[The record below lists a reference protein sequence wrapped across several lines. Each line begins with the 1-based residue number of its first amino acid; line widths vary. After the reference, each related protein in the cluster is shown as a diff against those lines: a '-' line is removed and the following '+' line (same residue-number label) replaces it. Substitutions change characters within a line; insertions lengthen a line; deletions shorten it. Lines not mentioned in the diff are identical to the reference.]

1 MTNTK
6 FKLKIDYLCQ
16 NSFMMNYISI
26 DNISK
31 AFSDKL
37 LFENISFGI
46 EKGEK
51 TALVAANGTGKSTMM
66 KILVGKEESDKG
78 SISYNENIRIG
89 YLEQLPQFDSELT
102 IQEVISTGHTDIMNV
117 IQRYEN
123 ALLNHVDDNNI
134 STKKELEDAI
144 SQMDALQA
152 WSYEQRLKQLL
163 YTFEITDLSQ
173 KIGTLSGGQ
182 VKRLALALVLLDDP
196 DILFLDEPTNHLD
209 MGMIEWLEK
218 YLTQSTKTL
227 FMVTHDRYFL
237 DRVCNK
243 IFELYQGTMYTHNGN
258 YDYYVRKSRERE
270 ENKRIAAERAGQLLK
285 HELEW
290 MRSTPQARTGKA
302 KARIDAFYD
311 LQEKARMRRDNN
323 ELQFGADMQRLGG
336 KILEMD
342 RVSKSYGDMIIL
354 KDFEYIFKKGERI
367 GVIGKNGI
375 GKSTFLNMITGNENP
390 DSGTIVTGQTVV
402 YGYYTQKGIKFDERK
417 TVLET
422 IKDIAEVIH
431 YGKDKTYSAD
441 QLLAHFMFP
450 YSMHRQPVSLLSGG
464 EKRRLYLLTVLV
476 SNPNFLILDE
486 PTNDLD
492 LLTLQKL
499 EDFLQTYKG
508 CLLVVSHDRFF
519 LDQTVDQ
526 LFVFEGDGKVKGF
539 MGNYSQY
546 HDYLEEKNKEERREL
561 TAQKQ
566 ESRAEKPTSERKKKR
581 TYKEQQEYEKL
592 AKEIESLEIEKE
604 ELTIKMQDQLDYQE
618 LDKLGKRMNE
628 ITELID
634 EKELRWLELDEIGG

>member
-1 MTNTK
+1 
-6 FKLKIDYLCQ
+6 
-16 NSFMMNYISI
+16 MNYISI

-78 SISYNENIRIG
+78 SISYNDNIRIG
-89 YLEQLPQFDSELT
+89 YLEQLPQFDPEFS
-102 IQEVISTGHTDIMNV
+102 IQDVISTGHTDIMNV

-123 ALLNHVDDNNI
+123 ALQNHVDDNNI

-163 YTFEITDLSQ
+163 YTFEITDLTQ

-258 YDYYVRKSRERE
+258 YEYYVRKSRERE

-285 HELEW
+285 YELEW

-311 LQEKARMRRDNN
+311 LKEKAKMRRDNS
-323 ELQFGADMQRLGG
+323 ELQFGTDMQRLGG

-342 RVSKSYGDMIIL
+342 GVSKSYGDMTIL
-354 KDFEYIFKKGERI
+354 KDFDYIFKRGERI
-367 GVIGKNGI
+367 GIIGKNGI
-375 GKSTFLNMITGNENP
+375 GKSTFLNMITGNEDP
-390 DSGTIVTGQTVV
+390 DKGTIVTGQTVV

-499 EDFLQTYKG
+499 EDFLQNYKG

-526 LFVFEGDGKVKGF
+526 LFVFEGDGKVNGF

-546 HDYLEEKNKEERREL
+546 HDYLEDKNKEEKREQS
-561 TAQKQ
+561 AQKQ
-566 ESRAEKPTSERKKKR
+566 VTRTERPVPERKKKR
-581 TYKEQQEYEKL
+581 TYKEQVEYEQLTKDM
-592 AKEIESLEIEKE
+592 EILEMEKA
-604 ELTIKMQDQLDYQE
+604 ELSSKMQEMLDYQE
-618 LDKLGKRMNE
+618 LERIGKRMNE
-628 ITELID
+628 INDLLD

>member
-1 MTNTK
+1 
-6 FKLKIDYLCQ
+6 
-16 NSFMMNYISI
+16 MNYISI

-78 SISYNENIRIG
+78 TIAYNENIRIG
-89 YLEQLPQFDSELT
+89 YLEQLPQFDPQLT
-102 IQEVISTGHTDIMNV
+102 IQDVISTGHTDIMNV

-123 ALLNHVDDNNI
+123 ALLNHVDDDNI
-134 STKKELEDAI
+134 STKKELEVAI
-144 SQMDALQA
+144 SQMDSLQA

-163 YTFEITDLSQ
+163 FTFEITDLTQ
-173 KIGTLSGGQ
+173 EIGTLSGGQ

-285 HELEW
+285 YELEW

-311 LQEKARMRRDNN
+311 LKEKAKFRRDNT
-323 ELQFGADMQRLGG
+323 ELQFGSDMQRLGG

-342 RVSKSYGDMIIL
+342 RVSKSYGEMTIL
-354 KDFEYIFKKGERI
+354 KDFDYIFKKGERI
-367 GVIGKNGI
+367 GIIGKNGI
-375 GKSTFLNMITGNENP
+375 GKSTFLNMITGNESP
-390 DSGTIVTGQTVV
+390 DSGTIVTGQTVA

-422 IKDIAEVIH
+422 IQDIAEVIH
-431 YGKDKTYSAD
+431 YGKDNVYTAD
-441 QLLAHFMFP
+441 KLLAHFMFP

-499 EDFLQTYKG
+499 EDFLQSYKG
-508 CLLVVSHDRFF
+508 CLIVVSHDRFF

-546 HDYLEEKNKEERREL
+546 HDYLEEKNKEEKKVIA
-561 TAQKQ
+561 AQKQ
-566 ESRAEKPTSERKKKR
+566 ETRMEKPKATERKKKR
-581 TYKEQQEYEKL
+581 TYKEQQEYEQL
-592 AKEIESLEIEKE
+592 AKDIESLEMEKE
-604 ELTIKMQDQLDYQE
+604 EITVKMQEQIDYQE
-618 LDKLGKRMNE
+618 IERLGKRLNE
-628 ITELID
+628 INDLLN
-634 EKELRWLELDEIGG
+634 EKEMRWLELDEIEL

>member
-1 MTNTK
+1 
-6 FKLKIDYLCQ
+6 
-16 NSFMMNYISI
+16 MNYLSI

-78 SISYNENIRIG
+78 SIAYNENVRIG
-89 YLEQLPQFDSELT
+89 YLEQLPQFDADLT
-102 IQEVISTGHTDIMNV
+102 IQEVISTGHTDIMSV

-123 ALLNHVDDNNI
+123 ALLNHVDDNNQN
-134 STKKELEDAI
+134 TKKELEDAI
-144 SQMDALQA
+144 SQMDSLQA

-173 KIGTLSGGQ
+173 KVVTLSGGQ

-270 ENKRIAAERAGQLLK
+270 ENKRVAAEKAGQLLK
-285 HELEW
+285 YELEW

-311 LQEKARMRRDNN
+311 LQEKAKMRRDNN

-342 RVSKSYGDMIIL
+342 RVSKSYGNMTIL
-354 KDFEYIFKKGERI
+354 KDFDYIFKRGERI
-367 GVIGKNGI
+367 GIIGKNGI

-390 DSGTIVTGQTVV
+390 DAGTIVTGQTVA

-519 LDQTVDQ
+519 LDETVDQ
-526 LFVFEGDGKVKGF
+526 LFVFEGNGKVKGF

-546 HDYLEEKNKEERREL
+546 HDYLEEKNKEMKRDIA
-561 TAQKQ
+561 AQKQ
-566 ESRAEKPTSERKKKR
+566 EVRNERPISERKKKR
-581 TYKEQQEYEKL
+581 SYKEQKEYEQL
-592 AKEIESLEIEKE
+592 AKDIETLENEKA
-604 ELTIKMQDQLDYQE
+604 ELTAKMQDQLDYQE
-618 LDKLGKRMNE
+618 LDRLGKRMNE

-634 EKELRWLELDEIGG
+634 EKELRWLELDEIEN

>member
-1 MTNTK
+1 
-6 FKLKIDYLCQ
+6 
-16 NSFMMNYISI
+16 MNYISI

-51 TALVAANGTGKSTMM
+51 TALVAANGTGKSTMI

-89 YLEQLPQFDSELT
+89 YLEQLPQFEPELT
-102 IQEVISTGHTDIMNV
+102 IQEVISTGHTDIMAV

-134 STKKELEDAI
+134 ATKKELEQAI
-144 SQMDALQA
+144 AQMDGLQA

-173 KIGTLSGGQ
+173 KVGTLSGGQ

-285 HELEW
+285 YELEW

-311 LQEKARMRRDNN
+311 LQEKARVRRDNS

-342 RVSKSYGDMIIL
+342 RVSKSYGDTVVL

-367 GVIGKNGI
+367 GIIGKNGI
-375 GKSTFLNMITGNENP
+375 GKSTFLNMITGNESP
-390 DSGTIVTGQTVV
+390 DSGTIVTGQTVA

-431 YGKDKTYSAD
+431 YGKDKTYTAD

-450 YSMHRQPVSLLSGG
+450 YSMHRQQVALLSGG

-499 EDFLQTYKG
+499 EDYLRSYKG

-519 LDQTVDQ
+519 LDETVDQ

-546 HDYLEEKNKEERREL
+546 HEYLENKTKEEKREIA
-561 TAQKQ
+561 AQKQ
-566 ESRAEKPTSERKKKR
+566 ETRAERPAATERKKKR
-581 TYKEQQEYEKL
+581 TYKEQQEYEQL
-592 AKEIESLEIEKE
+592 ARDIEALENEKK
-604 ELTIKMQDQLDYQE
+604 ELTIKLEQQLDYKE
-618 LDKLGKRMNE
+618 IEKIGNRIGE
-628 ITELID
+628 ITDLID
-634 EKELRWLELDEIGG
+634 EKELRWLELDEIS

>member
-1 MTNTK
+1 
-6 FKLKIDYLCQ
+6 
-16 NSFMMNYISI
+16 MNYISI

-78 SISYNENIRIG
+78 SIAYNENIRIG

-123 ALLNHVDDNNI
+123 ALLNHVDDDNI

-163 YTFEITDLSQ
+163 YTFEITDLTQ

-243 IFELYQGTMYTHNGN
+243 IFELYQGMMYTHNGN

-311 LQEKARMRRDNN
+311 LQEKAKMRRDNS

-342 RVSKSYGDMIIL
+342 RVSKSYGEMTIL
-354 KDFEYIFKKGERI
+354 KDFDYIFKKGERI
-367 GVIGKNGI
+367 GIIGKNGI
-375 GKSTFLNMITGNENP
+375 GKSTFLNMIAGNENP
-390 DSGTIVTGQTVV
+390 DKGTIVTGQTVV

-546 HDYLEEKNKEERREL
+546 HDYLEEKNKEERREQA
-561 TAQKQ
+561 AQKQ
-566 ESRAEKPTSERKKKR
+566 ETRVEKPASERKKKR
-581 TYKEQQEYEKL
+581 TYKEQKEYEQL
-592 AKEIESLEIEKE
+592 TDEIAVLESEKE
-604 ELTIKMQDQLDYQE
+604 ELTAKMQEELDYQE
-618 LDKLGKRMNE
+618 LEKIGKRISE
-628 ITELID
+628 INELID
-634 EKELRWLELDEIGG
+634 EKELRWLELDEIN

>member
-1 MTNTK
+1 
-6 FKLKIDYLCQ
+6 
-16 NSFMMNYISI
+16 MNYLSI

-78 SISYNENIRIG
+78 SIAYNENIRIG
-89 YLEQLPQFDSELT
+89 YLEQLPQFDPELT
-102 IQEVISTGHTDIMNV
+102 IQEVISTGHTDIMAV
-117 IQRYEN
+117 IQRYEK
-123 ALLNHVDDNNI
+123 ALLNHVDDNNLN
-134 STKKELEDAI
+134 TKQELEMAI
-144 SQMDALQA
+144 SQMDSLQA

-163 YTFEITDLSQ
+163 YTFEITDLTQ
-173 KIGTLSGGQ
+173 KVGTLSGGQ

-270 ENKRIAAERAGQLLK
+270 ENKRIVAERAGQLLK
-285 HELEW
+285 YELEW

-311 LQEKARMRRDNN
+311 LQEKAKMRRDNN
-323 ELQFGADMQRLGG
+323 ELQFGSDMQRLGG

-342 RVSKSYGDMIIL
+342 RVSKAYGNTTIL
-354 KDFEYIFKKGERI
+354 KDFDYIFKKGERI
-367 GVIGKNGI
+367 GIIGKNGI
-375 GKSTFLNMITGNENP
+375 GKSTFLNMITGKENP
-390 DSGTIVTGQTVV
+390 DSGTIVTGQTVA

-431 YGKDKTYSAD
+431 YGKDKTYTAD

-476 SNPNFLILDE
+476 ANPNFLILDE

-499 EDFLQTYKG
+499 EDFLQNYKG

-519 LDQTVDQ
+519 LDETVDQ

-546 HDYLEEKNKEERREL
+546 REYLENKTKEEKREQA
-561 TAQKQ
+561 AQKQ
-566 ESRAEKPTSERKKKR
+566 ETRAAEKPATERKKKR
-581 TYKEQQEYEKL
+581 TYKEQQEYEQL
-592 AKEIESLEIEKE
+592 ARDIETLETEKK
-604 ELTIKMQDQLDYQE
+604 ELTARLEQQLDYQE
-618 LDKLGKRMNE
+618 LEKIGNRISE
-628 ITELID
+628 ITDLID
-634 EKELRWLELDEIGG
+634 EKELRWLELDEIS

>member
-1 MTNTK
+1 
-6 FKLKIDYLCQ
+6 
-16 NSFMMNYISI
+16 MNYISI

-78 SISYNENIRIG
+78 SIAYNENVRIG
-89 YLEQLPQFDSELT
+89 YLEQLPQFEPELT
-102 IQEVISTGHTDIMNV
+102 IQDVISTGHTDVMNV

-123 ALLNHVDDNNI
+123 ALLNHVDDDNI
-134 STKKELEDAI
+134 ATKKELEDAI

-163 YTFEITDLSQ
+163 FTFDITDLSQ
-173 KIGTLSGGQ
+173 KVGTLSGGQ

-270 ENKRIAAERAGQLLK
+270 ENKRVAAERAGQLLK
-285 HELEW
+285 YELEW

-311 LQEKARMRRDNN
+311 LKEKAKFRRDNT

-342 RVSKSYGDMIIL
+342 RVTKSYGKTAIL
-354 KDFEYIFKKGERI
+354 KDFDYIFKKGERI
-367 GVIGKNGI
+367 GIIGKNGI
-375 GKSTFLNMITGNENP
+375 GKSTFLNMITGKENP
-390 DSGTIVTGQTVV
+390 DSGTIVTGQTVA

-508 CLLVVSHDRFF
+508 CLLVVSHDRYF

-546 HDYLEEKNKEERREL
+546 HDYLEEKSKEEKREQA
-561 TAQKQ
+561 AQKQ
-566 ESRAEKPTSERKKKR
+566 ETRVERPASERKKKR
-581 TYKEQQEYEKL
+581 TYKEQKEYEQL
-592 AKEIESLEIEKE
+592 AQEIESLENEKS
-604 ELTIKMQDQLDYQE
+604 ELTVKMQEQLDYQE

-628 ITELID
+628 ITDLID
-634 EKELRWLELDEIGG
+634 EKELRWLELDEIEN

>member
-1 MTNTK
+1 
-6 FKLKIDYLCQ
+6 
-16 NSFMMNYISI
+16 MNYISI

-89 YLEQLPQFDSELT
+89 YLEQLPHFEPALT
-102 IQEVISTGHTDIMNV
+102 IQEVISTGHTDIMAV

-123 ALLNHVDDNNI
+123 ALMNHVDDNNVA
-134 STKKELEDAI
+134 TKKELEQAI
-144 SQMDALQA
+144 AQMDGLQA

-163 YTFEITDLSQ
+163 YTFEITDLTQ
-173 KIGTLSGGQ
+173 KVGTLSGGQ

-311 LQEKARMRRDNN
+311 LQEKARVRRDNS

-342 RVSKSYGDMIIL
+342 RVSKSYGDTVVL

-367 GVIGKNGI
+367 GIIGKNGI
-375 GKSTFLNMITGNENP
+375 GKSTFLNMITGNETP
-390 DSGTIVTGQTVV
+390 DSGTIVTGQTVA

-417 TVLET
+417 TVIET

-431 YGKDKTYSAD
+431 YGKDKTYTAD

-450 YSMHRQPVSLLSGG
+450 YSMHRQQVALLSGG

-499 EDFLQTYKG
+499 EDYLQTYKG

-519 LDQTVDQ
+519 LDETVDQ

-546 HDYLEEKNKEERREL
+546 HEYLENKTKEEKREIA
-561 TAQKQ
+561 AQKQ
-566 ESRAEKPTSERKKKR
+566 ETRAERPAATERKKKR
-581 TYKEQQEYEKL
+581 TYKEQQEYEQLAKDIEALENEKKELTAKL
-592 AKEIESLEIEKE
+592 EQQLDYKEIEKIGNR
-604 ELTIKMQDQLDYQE
+604 I
-618 LDKLGKRMNE
+618 GE
-628 ITELID
+628 ITDLID
-634 EKELRWLELDEIGG
+634 EKELRWLELDEIS

>member
-1 MTNTK
+1 
-6 FKLKIDYLCQ
+6 
-16 NSFMMNYISI
+16 MNYISI

-78 SISYNENIRIG
+78 SIAYNENIRIG
-89 YLEQLPQFDSELT
+89 YLEQLPQFDPDLT
-102 IQEVISTGHTDIMNV
+102 IQDVISTGHTDIMSV

-123 ALLNHVDDNNI
+123 ALLEHVDDNNVV
-134 STKKELEDAI
+134 TKRELEQAI
-144 SQMDALQA
+144 AQMDGLQA

-163 YTFEITDLSQ
+163 FTFEITDLSQ

-243 IFELYQGTMYTHNGN
+243 IFELYQGTMYVHNGN

-270 ENKRIAAERAGQLLK
+270 ENKRVAAERAGQLLK

-311 LQEKARMRRDNN
+311 LQEKAKMRRDNS

-342 RVSKSYGDMIIL
+342 RVSKSYGDMTVL
-354 KDFEYIFKKGERI
+354 KDFDYIFKKGERI
-367 GVIGKNGI
+367 GIIGKNGI

-390 DSGTIVTGQTVV
+390 DSGTIVTGQTVA

-417 TVLET
+417 TVIET

-431 YGKDKTYSAD
+431 YGKDRVYTAD

-450 YSMHRQPVSLLSGG
+450 YSMHRQQVALLSGG

-499 EDFLQTYKG
+499 EDYLRSYKG

-519 LDQTVDQ
+519 LDETVDQ
-526 LFVFEGDGKVKGF
+526 LFVFEGNGRVKGF

-546 HDYLEEKNKEERREL
+546 HDYLENKAKEEKREL
-561 TAQKQ
+561 AAQKQ
-566 ESRAEKPTSERKKKR
+566 EVRVERPTSTERKKKR
-581 TYKEQQEYEKL
+581 TYKEQQEYEQL
-592 AKEIESLEIEKE
+592 AKDIEMLENEKH
-604 ELTIKMQDQLDYQE
+604 ELTAKLEQQLDYQE
-618 LDKLGKRMNE
+618 IEKIGNRIAE
-628 ITELID
+628 ITDLVD
-634 EKELRWLELDEIGG
+634 EKELRWLELDEIS

>member
-1 MTNTK
+1 
-6 FKLKIDYLCQ
+6 
-16 NSFMMNYISI
+16 MNYLSI

-78 SISYNENIRIG
+78 TVSYNENIRIG
-89 YLEQLPQFDSELT
+89 YLEQLPQFDPELT
-102 IQEVISTGHTDIMNV
+102 IQEVISTGHTDIMAV

-134 STKKELEDAI
+134 NTKKELEESI

-173 KIGTLSGGQ
+173 KVGTLSGGQ

-270 ENKRIAAERAGQLLK
+270 ENKRVAAERAGQLLK

-311 LQEKARMRRDNN
+311 LQEKAKMRRDNN

-342 RVSKSYGDMIIL
+342 RVSKSYGNTTIL
-354 KDFEYIFKKGERI
+354 KDFEYIFKRGERI
-367 GVIGKNGI
+367 GIIGKNGI
-375 GKSTFLNMITGNENP
+375 GKSTFLNMITGKENP
-390 DSGTIVTGQTVV
+390 DSGTIVTGQTVA
-402 YGYYTQKGIKFDERK
+402 YGYYTQKGIHFDERK

-431 YGKDKTYSAD
+431 YGKDKTYTAD

-546 HDYLEEKNKEERREL
+546 HEYLENKTKEEKREQA
-561 TAQKQ
+561 AQKQ
-566 ESRAEKPTSERKKKR
+566 ETRAEKPVMERKKKR
-581 TYKEQQEYEKL
+581 TYKEQKEYEQL
-592 AKEIESLEIEKE
+592 AKDIEDLEKE
-604 ELTIKMQDQLDYQE
+604 KAELTAKMQEQLDYQE
-618 LDKLGKRMNE
+618 LDTLGKRMNE
-628 ITELID
+628 ITDLID
-634 EKELRWLELDEIGG
+634 EKELRWLELDEIENC

>member
-1 MTNTK
+1 MNV
-6 FKLKIDYLCQ
+6 KIIKEFIYFCE
-16 NSFMMNYISI
+16 NSLEMNYISI

-31 AFSDKL
+31 AYSDKL

-66 KILVGKEESDKG
+66 KILVGKEECDKG
-78 SISYNENIRIG
+78 SIAYNENMRIG
-89 YLEQLPQFDSELT
+89 YLEQMPYFDPTLT
-102 IQEVISTGHTDIMNV
+102 IQDVISTGHTDIMSV
-117 IQRYEN
+117 IQTYEK
-123 ALLNHVDDNNI
+123 ALLNHVDDNNLK
-134 STKKELEDAI
+134 TKLELETAI
-144 SQMDALQA
+144 SNMDALQA

-163 YTFEITDLSQ
+163 YTFDITDLTQ
-173 KIGTLSGGQ
+173 TIGILSGGQ
-182 VKRLALALVLLDDP
+182 IKRLALALVLLDDP

-218 YLTQSTKTL
+218 YLSQSTKTL

-243 IFELYQGTMYTHNGN
+243 IFELYQGTMYVHKGN

-285 HELEW
+285 YELEW

-311 LQEKARMRRDNN
+311 LKEKAKMRRDNN
-323 ELQFGADMQRLGG
+323 ELQFGSDMQRLGG

-342 RVSKSYGDMIIL
+342 RVSKSYGNNIIL
-354 KDFEYIFKKGERI
+354 RDFDYIFKKGERI
-367 GVIGKNGI
+367 GIIGKNGI
-375 GKSTFLNMITGNENP
+375 GKSTFLNMITGSENP
-390 DSGTIVTGQTVV
+390 DSGTIVTGQTVA

-417 TVLET
+417 TVVET

-508 CLLVVSHDRFF
+508 CLLVVSHDRYF

-539 MGNYSQY
+539 MGNYTQY
-546 HDYLEEKNKEERREL
+546 HDYIEEKSKEEKREQ
-561 TAQKQ
+561 AIQKQ
-566 ESRAEKPTSERKKKR
+566 ESKPDKPKSAERKKKR
-581 TYKEQQEYEKL
+581 SYKEQKEYDQL
-592 AKEIESLEIEKE
+592 TQEIEDLELEKE
-604 ELTIKMQDQLDYQE
+604 TLTLKMQDQLDYQE
-618 LDKLGKRMNE
+618 LDKIGKRINE
-628 ITELID
+628 INELLD
-634 EKELRWLELDEIGG
+634 EKELRWLELDEIE

>member
-1 MTNTK
+1 
-6 FKLKIDYLCQ
+6 
-16 NSFMMNYISI
+16 MNYISI

-78 SISYNENIRIG
+78 SIAYNENIRIG
-89 YLEQLPQFDSELT
+89 YLEQLPQFNPELT
-102 IQEVISTGHTDIMNV
+102 IQDVISTGHTDIMNV
-117 IQRYEN
+117 IQRYES
-123 ALLNHVDDNNI
+123 ALLNHVDDNNLT
-134 STKKELEDAI
+134 TKKELEDAI
-144 SQMDALQA
+144 SQMDSLQA

-163 YTFEITDLSQ
+163 YTFEITDLNQ
-173 KIGTLSGGQ
+173 KVGTLSGGQ

-311 LQEKARMRRDNN
+311 LQEKAKMRRDNN
-323 ELQFGADMQRLGG
+323 ELQFGSDMQRLGG

-342 RVSKSYGDMIIL
+342 RVSKSYGNMTIL
-354 KDFEYIFKKGERI
+354 KDFDYIFKKGERI
-367 GVIGKNGI
+367 GIIGKNGI
-375 GKSTFLNMITGNENP
+375 GKSTFLNMITGNEKP
-390 DSGTIVTGQTVV
+390 DSGTVVTGQTVA

-422 IKDIAEVIH
+422 IQDIAEVIH
-431 YGKDKTYSAD
+431 YGKDNVYTAD
-441 QLLAHFMFP
+441 KLLAHFMFP

-508 CLLVVSHDRFF
+508 CLLVVSHDRYF

-546 HDYLEEKNKEERREL
+546 HEYLEEKNKEEKREIA
-561 TAQKQ
+561 AQKQ
-566 ESRAEKPTSERKKKR
+566 ESRVDKPKAVERKKKR
-581 TYKEQQEYEKL
+581 TYKEQQEYEQL
-592 AKEIESLEIEKE
+592 AKDIEALEVEKE
-604 ELTIKMQDQLDYQE
+604 EIATKMQEQMDYQE
-618 LDKLGKRMNE
+618 IEKLGKRLNE
-628 ITELID
+628 INDLLD
-634 EKELRWLELDEIGG
+634 EKEMRWLELDEI

>member
-1 MTNTK
+1 M
-6 FKLKIDYLCQ
+6 LSLPKI
-16 NSFMMNYISI
+16 FTMNYISI

-78 SISYNENIRIG
+78 SIAYNENIRIG
-89 YLEQLPQFDSELT
+89 YLEQLPQFDPDLT
-102 IQEVISTGHTDIMNV
+102 IQDVISTGHTDIMSV
-117 IQRYEN
+117 IQRYEK
-123 ALLNHVDDNNI
+123 ALTEHVDDNNVA
-134 STKKELEDAI
+134 TKKELEQAI
-144 SQMDALQA
+144 AQMDGLQA

-243 IFELYQGTMYTHNGN
+243 IFELYQGTMYVHNGN

-270 ENKRIAAERAGQLLK
+270 ENKRTAAERAGQLLK

-311 LQEKARMRRDNN
+311 LQEKAKMRRDNN

-342 RVSKSYGDMIIL
+342 RVSKSYGDITVL
-354 KDFEYIFKKGERI
+354 KDFDYIFKKGERI
-367 GVIGKNGI
+367 GIIGKNGI

-390 DSGTIVTGQTVV
+390 DSGTIVTGQTVA

-431 YGKDKTYSAD
+431 YGKDKVYTAD

-450 YSMHRQPVSLLSGG
+450 YPMHRQQVALLSGG

-476 SNPNFLILDE
+476 ANPNFLILDE

-499 EDFLQTYKG
+499 EDYLRSYKG

-519 LDQTVDQ
+519 LDETVDQ

-546 HDYLEEKNKEERREL
+546 HEYIENKNKEEKREL
-561 TAQKQ
+561 AAQKQ
-566 ESRAEKPTSERKKKR
+566 EARTEKPATTERKKKR
-581 TYKEQQEYEKL
+581 SYKEQQEYEQLTKDI
-592 AKEIESLEIEKE
+592 AALEIEKE
-604 ELTIKMQDQLDYQE
+604 GLTVKMEQQLDYQE
-618 LDKLGKRMNE
+618 LEKIGNRIRE

-634 EKELRWLELDEIGG
+634 EKELRWLELDEI

>member
-1 MTNTK
+1 
-6 FKLKIDYLCQ
+6 
-16 NSFMMNYISI
+16 MNYISI

-78 SISYNENIRIG
+78 TIAYNENIRIG
-89 YLEQLPQFDSELT
+89 YLEQLPQFDPQLT
-102 IQEVISTGHTDIMNV
+102 IQDVISTGHTDIMNV

-123 ALLNHVDDNNI
+123 ALLNHVDDDNI
-134 STKKELEDAI
+134 STKKELEVAI
-144 SQMDALQA
+144 SQMDSLQA

-163 YTFEITDLSQ
+163 FTFEITDLTQ

-285 HELEW
+285 YELEW

-311 LQEKARMRRDNN
+311 LKEKAKFRRDNT
-323 ELQFGADMQRLGG
+323 ELQFGSDMQRLGG

-342 RVSKSYGDMIIL
+342 RVSKSYGEMTIL
-354 KDFEYIFKKGERI
+354 KDFDYIFKKGERI
-367 GVIGKNGI
+367 GIIGKNGI
-375 GKSTFLNMITGNENP
+375 GKSTFLNMITGNESP
-390 DSGTIVTGQTVV
+390 DSGTIVTGQTVA

-422 IKDIAEVIH
+422 IQDIAEVIH
-431 YGKDKTYSAD
+431 YGKDNVYTAD
-441 QLLAHFMFP
+441 KLLAHFMFP

-499 EDFLQTYKG
+499 EDFLQSYKG

-546 HDYLEEKNKEERREL
+546 HDYLEEKNKEEKKVIA
-561 TAQKQ
+561 AQKQ
-566 ESRAEKPTSERKKKR
+566 ETRMEKPKATERKKKR
-581 TYKEQQEYEKL
+581 TYKEQQEYEQL
-592 AKEIESLEIEKE
+592 AKDIESLEMEKE
-604 ELTIKMQDQLDYQE
+604 EITVKMQEQIDYQE
-618 LDKLGKRMNE
+618 IERLGKRLNE
-628 ITELID
+628 INDLLN
-634 EKELRWLELDEIGG
+634 EKEMRWLELDEIEL

>member
-1 MTNTK
+1 
-6 FKLKIDYLCQ
+6 
-16 NSFMMNYISI
+16 MNYLSI

-78 SISYNENIRIG
+78 TISYNENIRIG
-89 YLEQLPQFDSELT
+89 YLEQLPQFDPELT
-102 IQEVISTGHTDIMNV
+102 IQEVISTGHTDIMAV

-123 ALLNHVDDNNI
+123 ALLNHVDDNNT
-134 STKKELEDAI
+134 STKKELEQAI
-144 SQMDALQA
+144 AQMDGLQA

-163 YTFEITDLSQ
+163 YTFEITDLTQ
-173 KIGTLSGGQ
+173 KVGTLSGGQ

-311 LQEKARMRRDNN
+311 LKEKAKVRRDNS

-342 RVSKSYGDMIIL
+342 RVSKSYGDTTIL
-354 KDFEYIFKKGERI
+354 KDFDYIFKKGERI
-367 GVIGKNGI
+367 GIIGKNGI
-375 GKSTFLNMITGNENP
+375 GKSTFLNMITGNEQP
-390 DSGTIVTGQTVV
+390 DSGTIVTGQTVA

-422 IKDIAEVIH
+422 IKDIAEIIH
-431 YGKDKTYSAD
+431 YGKDKTYTAD

-450 YSMHRQPVSLLSGG
+450 YSMHRQQVALLSGG

-499 EDFLQTYKG
+499 EDYLSTYKG

-519 LDQTVDQ
+519 LDETVDQ

-546 HDYLEEKNKEERREL
+546 HEYLENKTREEKREIA
-561 TAQKQ
+561 AQKQ
-566 ESRAEKPTSERKKKR
+566 ETRAEKPASERKKKR
-581 TYKEQQEYEKL
+581 TYKEQQEYEQL
-592 AKEIESLEIEKE
+592 AKDIEALETEKK
-604 ELTIKMQDQLDYQE
+604 ELTSKLEQQLDYQE
-618 LDKLGKRMNE
+618 LEKIGNRISE
-628 ITELID
+628 ITNLID
-634 EKELRWLELDEIGG
+634 EKEMRWLELDEI

>member
-1 MTNTK
+1 
-6 FKLKIDYLCQ
+6 
-16 NSFMMNYISI
+16 MNYLSI

-78 SISYNENIRIG
+78 TVSYNENIRIG
-89 YLEQLPQFDSELT
+89 YLEQLPQFDPEST
-102 IQEVISTGHTDIMNV
+102 IQEVISTGHTDVMSV

-123 ALLNHVDDNNI
+123 ALLNHVDDNNL

-144 SQMDALQA
+144 SQMDGLQA

-163 YTFEITDLSQ
+163 YTFDITDLSQ
-173 KIGTLSGGQ
+173 KVGTLSGGQ

-285 HELEW
+285 YELEW

-311 LQEKARMRRDNN
+311 LQEKAKMRRDNN
-323 ELQFGADMQRLGG
+323 ELQFGSDMQRLGG

-342 RVSKSYGDMIIL
+342 RVSKSYGNTTIL
-354 KDFEYIFKKGERI
+354 KDFDYIFKRGERI
-367 GVIGKNGI
+367 GIIGKNGI
-375 GKSTFLNMITGNENP
+375 GKSTFLNMITGSESP
-390 DSGTIVTGQTVV
+390 DAGTIVTGQTVA
-402 YGYYTQKGIKFDERK
+402 YGYYTQKGMKFDERK

-431 YGKDKTYSAD
+431 YGKDKTYTAD

-508 CLLVVSHDRFF
+508 CLLVVSHDRYF

-526 LFVFEGDGKVKGF
+526 LFVFEGEGKVKGF

-546 HDYLEEKNKEERREL
+546 HDYLEEKNKEEKREQA
-561 TAQKQ
+561 AQKQ
-566 ESRAEKPTSERKKKR
+566 ESRVEKPATERKRKR
-581 TYKEQQEYEKL
+581 SYKEEKEYEQL
-592 AKEIESLEIEKE
+592 AKDIEALEIEKA
-604 ELTIKMQDQLDYQE
+604 ELTAKMQEQLDYQE
-618 LDKLGKRMNE
+618 LDRLGKRMNE

-634 EKELRWLELDEIGG
+634 EKEMRWLELDEI

>member
-1 MTNTK
+1 
-6 FKLKIDYLCQ
+6 
-16 NSFMMNYISI
+16 MNYLSI

-78 SISYNENIRIG
+78 TISYNENIRIG
-89 YLEQLPQFDSELT
+89 YLEQLPQFDPELT
-102 IQEVISTGHTDIMNV
+102 IQEVISTGHTDIMAV

-123 ALLNHVDDNNI
+123 ALLNHVDDNNT
-134 STKKELEDAI
+134 STKKELEQAI
-144 SQMDALQA
+144 AQMDGLQA

-173 KIGTLSGGQ
+173 KVGTLSGGQ

-209 MGMIEWLEK
+209 MVMIEWLEK

-258 YDYYVRKSRERE
+258 YDYYVRKSCERE

-311 LQEKARMRRDNN
+311 LKEKAKVRRDNS

-342 RVSKSYGDMIIL
+342 RVSKSYGDTTIL
-354 KDFEYIFKKGERI
+354 KDFDYIFKKGERI
-367 GVIGKNGI
+367 GIIGKNGI
-375 GKSTFLNMITGNENP
+375 GKSTFLNMITGNEQP
-390 DSGTIVTGQTVV
+390 DSGTIVTGQTVA

-422 IKDIAEVIH
+422 IKDIAEIIH
-431 YGKDKTYSAD
+431 YGKDKTYTAD

-450 YSMHRQPVSLLSGG
+450 YSMHRQQVALLSGG

-499 EDFLQTYKG
+499 EDYLSTYKG

-519 LDQTVDQ
+519 LDETVDQ

-546 HDYLEEKNKEERREL
+546 HEYLENKTKEEKREIA
-561 TAQKQ
+561 AQKQ
-566 ESRAEKPTSERKKKR
+566 ETRAEKPASERKKKR
-581 TYKEQQEYEKL
+581 TYKEQQEYEQL
-592 AKEIESLEIEKE
+592 AKDIEALETEKK
-604 ELTIKMQDQLDYQE
+604 ELTSKLEQQLDYQE
-618 LDKLGKRMNE
+618 LEKIGNRISE
-628 ITELID
+628 ITNLID
-634 EKELRWLELDEIGG
+634 EKEMRWLELDEI

>member
-1 MTNTK
+1 
-6 FKLKIDYLCQ
+6 
-16 NSFMMNYISI
+16 MNYLSI

-78 SISYNENIRIG
+78 KIAYNENIRIG
-89 YLEQLPQFDSELT
+89 YLEQLPQFDPELT
-102 IQEVISTGHTDIMNV
+102 IQEVISTGHTDIMAV

-134 STKKELEDAI
+134 NTKKELEESI

-163 YTFEITDLSQ
+163 YTFDITDLSQ
-173 KIGTLSGGQ
+173 KVGTLSGGQ

-270 ENKRIAAERAGQLLK
+270 ENKRVAAERAGQLLK

-311 LQEKARMRRDNN
+311 LQEKAKMRRDNN

-342 RVSKSYGDMIIL
+342 RVSKFYGNTTIL
-354 KDFEYIFKKGERI
+354 KDFDYIFKRGERI
-367 GVIGKNGI
+367 GIIGKNGI
-375 GKSTFLNMITGNENP
+375 GKSTFLNMITGKENP
-390 DSGTIVTGQTVV
+390 DSGTIVTGQTVA
-402 YGYYTQKGIKFDERK
+402 YGYYTQKGIHFDERK

-431 YGKDKTYSAD
+431 YGKDKTYTAD

-450 YSMHRQPVSLLSGG
+450 YSMHRS
-464 EKRRLYLLTVLV
+464 T
-476 SNPNFLILDE
+476 
-486 PTNDLD
+486 
-492 LLTLQKL
+492 
-499 EDFLQTYKG
+499 
-508 CLLVVSHDRFF
+508 C
-519 LDQTVDQ
+519 
-526 LFVFEGDGKVKGF
+526 
-539 MGNYSQY
+539 
-546 HDYLEEKNKEERREL
+546 
-561 TAQKQ
+561 
-566 ESRAEKPTSERKKKR
+566 
-581 TYKEQQEYEKL
+581 
-592 AKEIESLEIEKE
+592 
-604 ELTIKMQDQLDYQE
+604 
-618 LDKLGKRMNE
+618 
-628 ITELID
+628 
-634 EKELRWLELDEIGG
+634 

>member
-1 MTNTK
+1 
-6 FKLKIDYLCQ
+6 
-16 NSFMMNYISI
+16 MNYISI

-78 SISYNENIRIG
+78 SIAYNENIRIG
-89 YLEQLPQFDSELT
+89 YLEQLPQFNPELT
-102 IQEVISTGHTDIMNV
+102 IQDVISTGHTDIMNV
-117 IQRYEN
+117 IQRYES
-123 ALLNHVDDNNI
+123 ALLNHVDDNNLT
-134 STKKELEDAI
+134 TKKELEDAI
-144 SQMDALQA
+144 SQMDSLQA

-163 YTFEITDLSQ
+163 YTFEITDLNQ
-173 KIGTLSGGQ
+173 KVGTLSGGQ

-311 LQEKARMRRDNN
+311 LQEKAKMRRDNN
-323 ELQFGADMQRLGG
+323 ELQFGSDMQRLGG

-342 RVSKSYGDMIIL
+342 RVSKSYGNMTIL
-354 KDFEYIFKKGERI
+354 KDFDYIFKKGERI
-367 GVIGKNGI
+367 GIIGKNGI
-375 GKSTFLNMITGNENP
+375 GKSTFLNMITGNEKP
-390 DSGTIVTGQTVV
+390 DSGTVVTGQTVA

-422 IKDIAEVIH
+422 IQDIAEVIH
-431 YGKDKTYSAD
+431 YGKDNVYTAD
-441 QLLAHFMFP
+441 KLLAHFMFP

-508 CLLVVSHDRFF
+508 CLLVVSHDRYF

-546 HDYLEEKNKEERREL
+546 HDYLEEKNKEERREIA
-561 TAQKQ
+561 AQKQ
-566 ESRAEKPTSERKKKR
+566 EARVDKPKATERKKKR
-581 TYKEQQEYEKL
+581 TYKEQQEYEQL
-592 AKEIESLEIEKE
+592 AKNIEALEAEKE
-604 ELTIKMQDQLDYQE
+604 EIATKMQEQMDYQE
-618 LDKLGKRMNE
+618 IEKLGKRLNE
-628 ITELID
+628 INDLLD
-634 EKELRWLELDEIGG
+634 EKEMRWLELDEI

>member
-1 MTNTK
+1 
-6 FKLKIDYLCQ
+6 
-16 NSFMMNYISI
+16 MNYISI

-78 SISYNENIRIG
+78 TIAYNENIRIG
-89 YLEQLPQFDSELT
+89 YLEQLPQFDPQLT
-102 IQEVISTGHTDIMNV
+102 IHDVISTGHTDIMNV

-123 ALLNHVDDNNI
+123 ALQNHVDDNNI
-134 STKKELEDAI
+134 STKKELEVAI
-144 SQMDALQA
+144 SQMDSLQA

-163 YTFEITDLSQ
+163 FTFEITDLTQ

-285 HELEW
+285 YELEW

-311 LQEKARMRRDNN
+311 LKEKAKFRRDNT
-323 ELQFGADMQRLGG
+323 ELQFGSDMQRLGG

-342 RVSKSYGDMIIL
+342 RVSKSYGEMTIL
-354 KDFEYIFKKGERI
+354 KDFDYIFKKGERI
-367 GVIGKNGI
+367 GIIGKNGI
-375 GKSTFLNMITGNENP
+375 GKSTFLNMITGNESP
-390 DSGTIVTGQTVV
+390 DSGTIVTGQTVA

-422 IKDIAEVIH
+422 IQDIAEVIH
-431 YGKDKTYSAD
+431 YGKDNVYTAD
-441 QLLAHFMFP
+441 KLLAHFMFP

-499 EDFLQTYKG
+499 EDFLQSYKG

-546 HDYLEEKNKEERREL
+546 HDYLEEKNKEEKKVIA
-561 TAQKQ
+561 AQKQ
-566 ESRAEKPTSERKKKR
+566 ETRMEKPKATERKKKR
-581 TYKEQQEYEKL
+581 TYKEQQEYEQL
-592 AKEIESLEIEKE
+592 AKDIESLEMEKE
-604 ELTIKMQDQLDYQE
+604 EITVKMQEQIDYQE
-618 LDKLGKRMNE
+618 IERLGKRLNE
-628 ITELID
+628 INDLLD
-634 EKELRWLELDEIGG
+634 EKEIRWLELDEIEL

>member
-1 MTNTK
+1 
-6 FKLKIDYLCQ
+6 
-16 NSFMMNYISI
+16 MNYLSI

-78 SISYNENIRIG
+78 TISYNENIRIG
-89 YLEQLPQFDSELT
+89 YLEQLPQFDPELT
-102 IQEVISTGHTDIMNV
+102 IQEVISTGHTDIMAV

-123 ALLNHVDDNNI
+123 ALMNHVDDNNT
-134 STKKELEDAI
+134 STKKELEQAI
-144 SQMDALQA
+144 AQMDGLQA

-173 KIGTLSGGQ
+173 KVGTLSGGQ

-311 LQEKARMRRDNN
+311 LKEKAKVRRDNS

-342 RVSKSYGDMIIL
+342 RVSKSYGDMTIL
-354 KDFEYIFKKGERI
+354 KDFDYIFKKGERI
-367 GVIGKNGI
+367 GIIGKNGI
-375 GKSTFLNMITGNENP
+375 GKSTFLNMITGNEQP
-390 DSGTIVTGQTVV
+390 DSGTIVTGQTVA

-422 IKDIAEVIH
+422 IKDIAEIIH
-431 YGKDKTYSAD
+431 YGKDKTYTAD

-450 YSMHRQPVSLLSGG
+450 YSMHRQQVALLSGG

-499 EDFLQTYKG
+499 EDYLSTYKG

-519 LDQTVDQ
+519 LDETVDQ

-546 HDYLEEKNKEERREL
+546 HEYLENKTKEEKREIA
-561 TAQKQ
+561 AQKQ
-566 ESRAEKPTSERKKKR
+566 ETRADKPASERKKKR
-581 TYKEQQEYEKL
+581 TYKEQQEYEQL
-592 AKEIESLEIEKE
+592 AKDIEALETEKK
-604 ELTIKMQDQLDYQE
+604 ELTSKLEQQLDYQE
-618 LDKLGKRMNE
+618 LEKIGNRISE
-628 ITELID
+628 ITNLID
-634 EKELRWLELDEIGG
+634 EKEMRWLELDEI